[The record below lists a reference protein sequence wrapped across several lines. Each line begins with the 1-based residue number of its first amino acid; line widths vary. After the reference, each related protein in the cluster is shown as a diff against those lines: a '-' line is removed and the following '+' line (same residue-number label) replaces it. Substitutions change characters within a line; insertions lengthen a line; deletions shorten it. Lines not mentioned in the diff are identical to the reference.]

1 MHSPLTNDII
11 LAHPSNYTVG
21 RGGYK
26 ICKITPHH
34 MAAIWTAQRCAQ
46 SFQDPNRNASANYCI
61 GYDGAIVCNVDEV
74 NRAWTSSNGVNDCQA
89 ITIEVANDTGSPTW
103 QISQAAWNSLVNLCA
118 DICKRH
124 GFRLNYDGTPN
135 GSLTEHRMFAATSC
149 PGPYLHD
156 RMAQLAQEVNAKLDG
171 QSVTPSTPVIDG
183 KFENYNG
190 FVEVTYGG
198 ADGLVLHNAP
208 SWEENTECGVVK
220 KGEVFTVVGRQ
231 AVDGVYM
238 YKLKSGKWITS
249 ATEYVSFRTTLHA
262 NQAAPAPAPTPT
274 MSARQFALEV
284 WTQGKHGSGAQRKAE
299 AQRLGVDYNEAQ
311 RLINILASGGS
322 I

>member
-1 MHSPLTNDII
+1 MHSPLTNKIM

-34 MAAIWTAQRCAQ
+34 MAAIWTAERCAQ

-61 GYDGAIVCNVDEV
+61 GSDGTIVCNVDEV

-89 ITIEVANDTGSPTW
+89 ITIEVANSTGSPTW
-103 QISQAAWNSLVNLCA
+103 QVSQAAWNSLVILCA
-118 DICKRH
+118 DICKRYN
-124 GFRLNYDGTPN
+124 FRLNYNGAPS

-156 RMAQLAQEVNAKLDG
+156 RMPQLAKEVNAKLDG
-171 QSVTPSTPVIDG
+171 KPATPNTPTDG
-183 KFENYNG
+183 KYENYNG

-198 ADGLVLHNAP
+198 ADGLVLHNSP
-208 SWEENTECGVVK
+208 SWDTKTECGIVR

-231 AVDGVYM
+231 LVGGVYM

-249 ATEYVSFRTTLHA
+249 AKEYVSFRTTLHA
-262 NQAAPAPAPTPT
+262 NQPAAKPAPA

-284 WTQGKHGSGAQRKAE
+284 WQQGKHGTGAQREAE
-299 AQRLGVDYNEAQ
+299 AKRLGVNYAEAQ
-311 RLINILASGGS
+311 RLINILASGGK